1 LTFFHTITKT
11 WSQENALMRTSK
23 LFWLVIALFCGIAI
37 AAFTIGAASRKRQP
51 STMAEAL
58 ELVHSAGLHS
68 RSDRTDGKVSH
79 LSMFVSEAPLEM
91 DAIERIHFEPGHT
104 SWTGIV
110 VIKNRLFDGRYYDDE
125 NHSGWMLPWGEFIVF
140 GDPALVKKIVSL

>member
-1 LTFFHTITKT
+1 M
-11 WSQENALMRTSK
+11 E
-23 LFWLVIALFCGIAI
+23 
-37 AAFTIGAASRKRQP
+37 
-51 STMAEAL
+51 EAL

-68 RSDRTDGKVSH
+68 RSDTTDGKVNH
-79 LSMFVSEAPLEM
+79 LSMLVSEAPLDM
-91 DAIERIHFEPGHT
+91 DAIERIHFEPGHS

-110 VIKNRLFDGRYYDDE
+110 VITKKNVLFDGCYYDDE